1 MAYGCAFLSVIKF
14 NEITILVDLYFGLN
28 DWNDKNLH
36 QPPRIQCKQQQQH
49 SEQQFAYSFLLR
61 QLKNTDDKST
71 VL

>member
-28 DWNDKNLH
+28 DWNDKNL
-36 QPPRIQCKQQQQH
+36 QQH